1 MSSHPLYFLEP
12 RMLKAQFLRTP
23 LVGSSVNRPNI
34 VLVEFYR
41 GIHCC
46 MGIKRVRPVEK
57 IVRPFQEFASRAS
70 SGGILLIAAAIVA
83 LVWANSPWGDSYT
96 GLWATKLSVGLG
108 SFSLE
113 KDLTHWINDGLM
125 AIFFLVV
132 GLEIKREIL
141 VGELSSP
148 RRAALPIAAAIGG
161 AVLPAMIY
169 LAINFGTEGIAGWG
183 IPMATDIAF
192 ALGVLALLGNR
203 APLGLKVF
211 VTALAIVDDILA
223 VTIIAFFYTSDVSWS
238 ALTIGGV
245 FLIALVVANLAGV
258 GKPLVYSLL
267 GIGLW
272 LAFLQSGVHATI
284 AGVLL
289 AMTVPASSFIDTG
302 EFLKR
307 SRSLLNRFEQA
318 GERGDAVLTNDE
330 RQGAL
335 HALNR
340 TNEDVEPPLQE
351 MEHALHPWVVFAIM
365 PLFALA
371 NAGVVLGE
379 NFAATLLNPVSLGI
393 VAGLLL
399 GKQFGITLFA
409 WLAVKSGISEVPRG
423 VGWLHIYG
431 AGWLAGI
438 GFTMSLFISD
448 LAFTNSPLLDVA
460 KLGILTA
467 SLIAGVVG
475 WSVIR
480 RTSAP
485 HTIEESVD
493 RPT

>member
-1 MSSHPLYFLEP
+1 MS
-12 RMLKAQFLRTP
+12 
-23 LVGSSVNRPNI
+23 V
-34 VLVEFYR
+34 
-41 GIHCC
+41 
-46 MGIKRVRPVEK
+46 KRVRPVVK
-57 IVRPFQEFASRAS
+57 IVRPFQEFADKAS

-96 GLWATKLSVGLG
+96 QLWETKLSVGLG
-108 SFSLE
+108 SFLLE

-161 AVLPAMIY
+161 AVLPAIIY
-169 LAINFGTEGIAGWG
+169 IAINFGTEGVSGWG

-192 ALGVLALLGNR
+192 ALGVLALLGER
-203 APLGLKVF
+203 APVGLKVF
-211 VTALAIVDDILA
+211 LTALAIVDDIVA
-223 VTIIAFFYTSDVSWS
+223 VTIIAFFYTSDISWH
-238 ALTIGGV
+238 ALAVGAI
-245 FLIALVVANLAGV
+245 FLTALVAANLAGV
-258 GKPLVYSLL
+258 GKSLVYGLL

-307 SRSLLNRFEQA
+307 SRGLLDRFERA
-318 GERGDAVLTNDE
+318 GERGDSVLSNDE

-335 HALNR
+335 HALNSA
-340 TNEDVEPPLQE
+340 NEEVEPPLQE
-351 MEHALHPWVVFAIM
+351 MEHALHPWVVFVIM

-393 VAGLLL
+393 LVGLLL
-399 GKQFGITLFA
+399 GKQIGITLFA
-409 WLAVKSGISEVPRG
+409 WLAVKSGISEMPGG
-423 VGWLHIYG
+423 VTWRHIYG
-431 AGWLAGI
+431 AGWLGGI

-448 LAFTNSPLLDVA
+448 LAFTGSPLLDVA
-460 KLGILTA
+460 KLSILAA
-467 SLIAGVVG
+467 SLVAGVAG
-475 WSVIR
+475 WLILRGASHSR
-480 RTSAP
+480 PGEQSRGL
-485 HTIEESVD
+485 ES
-493 RPT
+493 